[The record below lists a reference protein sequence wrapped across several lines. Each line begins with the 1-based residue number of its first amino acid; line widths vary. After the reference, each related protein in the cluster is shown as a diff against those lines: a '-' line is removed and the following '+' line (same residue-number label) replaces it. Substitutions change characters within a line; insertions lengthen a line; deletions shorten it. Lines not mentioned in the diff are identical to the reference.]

1 MPGETKR
8 SSFSRITRKSIEFL
22 KKTFS
27 RSTQK
32 VKVSPRNHTI
42 EIVGKKF
49 KNQKELLQHADQE
62 IKKVIDKYNET
73 IANFDLKIKLKIREC
88 HAMLESEEDIKDFD
102 KKFSNKLDEI
112 VNTFNSLRFLK
123 SPIVGVESADDKE
136 EHNEE
141 DFELFCKSKKYFNFI
156 TSDKSAVPKEFLVR
170 KDGSRR
176 ENKISS
182 KVIYMISY
190 LPMIT
195 VAYEKDKEKAEA
207 SLKKAFEEIDK
218 YMQEYETKKRWSKKP
233 QKLRDRQMI
242 LGNGKNY
249 SANKAWNKKPQAPT
263 TLKFRKK
270 LIGSARASKQAQAL
284 MKEAEKEK
292 QAVQQDKPRLSSS
305 RSNVV
310 GRRKSNITFS
320 KNSTHG

>member
-1 MPGETKR
+1 
-8 SSFSRITRKSIEFL
+8 
-22 KKTFS
+22 
-27 RSTQK
+27 
-32 VKVSPRNHTI
+32 
-42 EIVGKKF
+42 
-49 KNQKELLQHADQE
+49 
-62 IKKVIDKYNET
+62 
-73 IANFDLKIKLKIREC
+73 
-88 HAMLESEEDIKDFD
+88 
-102 KKFSNKLDEI
+102 
-112 VNTFNSLRFLK
+112 
-123 SPIVGVESADDKE
+123 
-136 EHNEE
+136 
-141 DFELFCKSKKYFNFI
+141 
-156 TSDKSAVPKEFLVR
+156 
-170 KDGSRR
+170 
-176 ENKISS
+176 
-182 KVIYMISY
+182 MISY